1 MRVTMKWSAG
11 ALLGLAALVSS
22 PGSAL
27 ADDVAVPEIR
37 VPTAAP
43 SKTVACP
50 KSISSRY
57 PGVLCRTSVTGGVEI
72 AGPTG
77 NDDWENSGAMPL
89 THPFVTGGG
98 YFGGM
103 RNQK

>member
-1 MRVTMKWSAG
+1 MRATMKWSAG

-22 PGSAL
+22 SGSAL
-27 ADDVAVPEIR
+27 ADEVAVAEIR
-37 VPTAAP
+37 VPTPTAA
-43 SKTVACP
+43 SKTVPCP

-57 PGVLCRTSVTGGVEI
+57 PGVVCRTSVTGGVEI

-77 NDDWENSGAMPL
+77 NADWENSGALPL

-98 YFGGM
+98 YFGDL
-103 RNQK
+103 RNQ

>member
-11 ALLGLAALVSS
+11 ALFGLAALVLSS
-22 PGSAL
+22 GSAL
-27 ADDVAVPEIR
+27 ADNVAAPEIS
-37 VPTAAP
+37 VPTATA
-43 SKTVACP
+43 SKTVECP

-77 NDDWENSGAMPL
+77 NADWENSGALPL

-98 YFGGM
+98 YFGDL
-103 RNQK
+103 RNQ